1 MDPKPIFS
9 MVADDFEAV
18 NELVLGQLHSD
29 VELVETISQYL
40 VDGGGKRVRPL
51 LVLLTA
57 KCCGYE
63 GDKHTLLA
71 TIIEFLHTATLLH
84 DDVVDTSQL
93 RRGRSTANAVWGNS
107 ASVLVGDFLYSRAFQ
122 MMVQL
127 GDMPI
132 MSILADSTNQI
143 SEGEV
148 WQLVNARN
156 ADLTEAEY
164 RSVIEAKT
172 AVLFQASSHS
182 AALLSGVSQDVQQA
196 LQKYGSH
203 VGMTFQLIDDVLD
216 YEGDAEEMGKN
227 VGDDLV
233 EGKVTL
239 PLIYAMQHST
249 PEQLKLIRQ
258 TVTEGGAEN
267 HRQIIDL
274 VKECGAIEFAKE
286 KAMNEAELA
295 LQQLEAAP
303 KNKYRDALEDLVA
316 LAVNRSN

>member
-1 MDPKPIFS
+1 
-9 MVADDFEAV
+9 MVAADFEAV
-18 NELVLGQLHSD
+18 NGLILGQLHSD

-57 KCCGYE
+57 RCCGYQ

-93 RRGRSTANAVWGNS
+93 RRGRSTANALWGNS

-122 MMVQL
+122 MMVEL

-172 AVLFQASSHS
+172 AVLFQASSHT
-182 AALLSGVSQDVQQA
+182 AAVLAGVSQEIQQA
-196 LQKYGSH
+196 MREYGNH

-216 YEGDAEEMGKN
+216 YEGDVEEMGKN

-239 PLIYAMQHST
+239 PLIYTMQNSDT
-249 PEQLKLIRQ
+249 KQLNLIRQ
-258 TVTEGGAEN
+258 TVTEGGQEN
-267 HRQIIDL
+267 HQQIIEL
-274 VKECGAIEFAKE
+274 VKRCGAIEFAKE
-286 KAMNEAELA
+286 QAMREAELA
-295 LQQLEAAP
+295 LQKLEVAP
-303 KNKYRDALEDLVA
+303 NNKYRDALEDLVS
-316 LAVNRSN
+316 LAINRSK

>member
-1 MDPKPIFS
+1 
-9 MVADDFEAV
+9 MVAADFEAV
-18 NELVLGQLHSD
+18 NQLILGQLHSD

-57 KCCGYE
+57 KCCGYQ

-122 MMVQL
+122 MMVEL

-156 ADLTEAEY
+156 ADLTESEY

-172 AVLFQASSHS
+172 AVLFQASSHT
-182 AALLSGVSQDVQQA
+182 AAVLSGVSPSEQKA
-196 LQKYGSH
+196 LKEYGNH

-216 YEGDAEEMGKN
+216 YEGDADEMGKN

-239 PLIYAMQHST
+239 PLIYTMQNST
-249 PEQLKLIRQ
+249 AEQLQLIRQ
-258 TVTEGGAEN
+258 TITEGGEGN
-267 HRQIIDL
+267 YRQIIQL

-286 KAMNEAELA
+286 KAMREAELA
-295 LQQLEAAP
+295 LQQLDAAP
-303 KNKYRDALEDLVA
+303 KNEYRDTLEDLVA
-316 LAVNRSN
+316 LAINRNK

>member
-1 MDPKPIFS
+1 
-9 MVADDFEAV
+9 MVAADFEAV
-18 NELVLGQLHSD
+18 NQLILGQLHSD

-57 KCCGYE
+57 KCCGYQ

-122 MMVQL
+122 MMVEL

-156 ADLTEAEY
+156 ADLTESEY

-172 AVLFQASSHS
+172 AVLFQASSHT
-182 AALLSGVSQDVQQA
+182 AAVLSGVSPSEQKA
-196 LQKYGSH
+196 LKEYGNH

-216 YEGDAEEMGKN
+216 YEGDADEMGKN

-239 PLIYAMQHST
+239 PLIYTMQNST
-249 PEQLKLIRQ
+249 SEQLELIRQ
-258 TVTEGGAEN
+258 TITEGGEEN
-267 HRQIIDL
+267 HRQIISL

-286 KAMNEAELA
+286 QALREAELA
-295 LQQLEAAP
+295 LQQLDAAP
-303 KNKYRDALEDLVA
+303 KNEYRDALEDLVA
-316 LAVNRSN
+316 LAINRNK